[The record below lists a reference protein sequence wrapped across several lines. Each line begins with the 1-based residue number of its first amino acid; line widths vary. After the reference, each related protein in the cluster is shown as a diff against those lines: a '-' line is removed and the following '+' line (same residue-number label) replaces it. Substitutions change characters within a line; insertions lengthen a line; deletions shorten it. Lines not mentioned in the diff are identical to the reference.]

1 VNNLVAGYG
10 HQALIR
16 NLSFIVPHPAFVA
29 VIGHNGSGKST
40 LLKALTGQ
48 LPYGGEVRIGGQR
61 IRPGQNPSAAG
72 LLSFLAQ
79 KNHVNFSL
87 SVRELVVMG
96 SFRRKRFFQ
105 PYTPADYY
113 DAERALEALQMGHL
127 ADADY
132 QHLSGGEQ
140 QMVWLAQLLVQN
152 AGVMLLD
159 EPTQQLDVYN
169 RKKVFDLM
177 AGWVQA
183 EQKTVLCVTHDIHNL
198 FAMRGY
204 LLNLAS
210 PAPALE
216 EITERTVSHHL
227 ALLERNP
234 SSYRP
239 ERI

>member
-1 VNNLVAGYG
+1 MVPLQVNQLVAGYG

-16 NLSFIVPHPAFVA
+16 NLSFIVPRPAFVA

-48 LPYGGEVRIGGQR
+48 IAHGGEVRIGEQR
-61 IRPGQNPSAAG
+61 VQSGQNPSAAG

-87 SVRELVVMG
+87 PVRELVVMG

-105 PYTPADYY
+105 PYTPADYA
-113 DAERALEALQMGHL
+113 DAGRALAALQITHL

-152 AGVMLLD
+152 AGVILLD

-177 AGWVQA
+177 AGWVQQD
-183 EQKTVLCVTHDIHNL
+183 QKTVLCVTHDIHNL

-204 LLNLAS
+204 LLNLSS

-216 EITERTVSHHL
+216 EITEETVSHHL
-227 ALLERNP
+227 ALLEHKR
-234 SSYRP
+234 
-239 ERI
+239 

>member
-1 VNNLVAGYG
+1 MNQLVAGYG

-16 NLSFIVPHPAFVA
+16 NLSFIVPRPAFVA
-29 VIGHNGSGKST
+29 VVGHNGSGKST

-48 LPYGGEVRIGGQR
+48 MAHGGEVRIGGQR
-61 IRPGQNPSAAG
+61 VQSGQNPSAAG

-87 SVRELVVMG
+87 PVRELVVMG

-105 PYTPADYY
+105 PYTPADYA
-113 DAERALEALQMGHL
+113 DAQRALEALQITHL

-140 QMVWLAQLLVQN
+140 QMAWLAQLLVQN
-152 AGVMLLD
+152 AGVILLD

-177 AGWVQA
+177 AGWVQ
-183 EQKTVLCVTHDIHNL
+183 EDQKTVLCVTHDIHNL

-204 LLNLAS
+204 LLNLSS

-227 ALLERNP
+227 ALLEHKPVPHRG
-234 SSYRP
+234 
-239 ERI
+239 

>member
-1 VNNLVAGYG
+1 M
-10 HQALIR
+10 
-16 NLSFIVPHPAFVA
+16 A

-48 LPYGGEVRIGGQR
+48 IAHTGEVRIGGQR
-61 IRPGQNPSAAG
+61 IRSGQNPSVAG

-105 PYTPADYY
+105 PYTSADYGQ
-113 DAERALEALQMGHL
+113 AQQALEALQITHL

-140 QMVWLAQLLVQN
+140 QMAWLAQLLVQN
-152 AGVMLLD
+152 AGVVLLD

-177 AGWVQA
+177 AGWVQ
-183 EQKTVLCVTHDIHNL
+183 EGQKTVLCVTHDIHNL
-198 FAMRGY
+198 YGMRGY
-204 LLNLAS
+204 VLNLSS
-210 PAPALE
+210 PAATLE
-216 EITERTVSHHL
+216 EITDQAVSHHL
-227 ALLERNP
+227 ALLEHKP
-234 SSYRP
+234 GPYRP
-239 ERI
+239 

>member
-1 VNNLVAGYG
+1 
-10 HQALIR
+10 
-16 NLSFIVPHPAFVA
+16 VA

-48 LPYGGEVRIGGQR
+48 IPSRGEVRIGGQR
-61 IRPGQNPSAAG
+61 LRSGQNPSASG
-72 LLSFLAQ
+72 LLSFLPQ

-105 PYTPADYY
+105 PYTPADYGAA
-113 DAERALEALQMGHL
+113 DRAMNALQMSHL

-140 QMVWLAQLLVQN
+140 QMAWLAQLLVQDT
-152 AGVMLLD
+152 AVILLD

-177 AGWVQA
+177 AGWVREA
-183 EQKTVLCVTHDIHNL
+183 HKTVLCVTHDLHNL
-198 FAMRGY
+198 FAMPGY
-204 LLNLAS
+204 LLNLS
-210 PAPALE
+210 TEAPALE
-216 EITERTVSHHL
+216 EITERTVSRHL
-227 ALLERNP
+227 ALLEHNP
-234 SSYRP
+234 SPYRRS
-239 ERI
+239 ERT

>member
-10 HQALIR
+10 QQALIR
-16 NLSFIVPHPAFVA
+16 NLSFIVPRPAFVA
-29 VIGHNGSGKST
+29 LIGHNGSGKST

-48 LPYGGEVRIGGQR
+48 IPHGGEVRIGGQR
-61 IRPGQNPSAAG
+61 IRSGQNPAAAG

-96 SFRRKRFFQ
+96 SFRRKRFFD
-105 PYTPADYY
+105 PYTPADYG
-113 DAERALEALQMGHL
+113 AAQRALEALQITYL

-140 QMVWLAQLLVQN
+140 QMAWLAQLLVQN
-152 AGVMLLD
+152 TGVVLLD

-177 AGWVQA
+177 VGWVQE

-198 FAMRGY
+198 FAMPGY
-204 LLNLAS
+204 VLNLS
-210 PAPALE
+210 DPAPALE
-216 EITERTVSHHL
+216 AITAGTVSRHL
-227 ALLERNP
+227 ELLEHKP
-234 SSYRP
+234 SPYRP
-239 ERI
+239 

>member
-1 VNNLVAGYG
+1 VNQLVAGYG

-16 NLSFIVPHPAFVA
+16 NLSFIVPRPAFVA

-48 LPYGGEVRIGGQR
+48 IAHGGEVRIGGQR
-61 IRPGQNPSAAG
+61 VQSGQNPSAAG

-87 SVRELVVMG
+87 PVRELVVMG

-105 PYTPADYY
+105 PYTPADYA
-113 DAERALEALQMGHL
+113 DAQHALEALQITHL

-140 QMVWLAQLLVQN
+140 QMAWLAQLLVQN
-152 AGVMLLD
+152 AGVILLD

-177 AGWVQA
+177 TGWVQQD
-183 EQKTVLCVTHDIHNL
+183 QKTVLCVTHDIHNL
-198 FAMRGY
+198 FTMRGY
-204 LLNLAS
+204 LLNLS
-210 PAPALE
+210 SSAPALE
-216 EITERTVSHHL
+216 EITGQTVSHHL
-227 ALLERNP
+227 ALLEHKL
-234 SSYRP
+234 
-239 ERI
+239 